1 MADVDAHVATARRR
15 RETPGSASDRRLKVE
30 IEAAGCTPAGL
41 PLWSWRYYN
50 GKTRFI
56 GVIAQELMFDLRFAD
71 AVVVD
76 RDGLLRVDYSRLGYV
91 PPQHGRMIIEGEAA
105 IADYRA
111 ANRF

>member
-1 MADVDAHVATARRR
+1 MVDFDTRRTTARRPEGR
-15 RETPGSASDRRLKVE
+15 HPLASDRRLKVE

-50 GKTRFI
+50 GRTRFI

-76 RDGLLRVDYSRLGYV
+76 RDGLLRVDYSRLGYL